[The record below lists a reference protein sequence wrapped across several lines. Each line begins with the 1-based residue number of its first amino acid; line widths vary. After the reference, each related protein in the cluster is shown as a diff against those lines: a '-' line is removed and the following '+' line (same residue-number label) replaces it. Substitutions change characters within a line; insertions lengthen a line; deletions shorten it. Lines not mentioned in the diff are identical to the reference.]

1 MIKGGRQLLWV
12 GLLRKGV
19 SEVVTL
25 VENEW
30 SEEAGKG
37 EIFWAAEMANCE
49 ESKAKIRLP
58 AWYIKK
64 YKVSMVEQSNQKK

>member
-37 EIFWAAEMANCE
+37 EDILGCGNGQLRRVQGQNKFT
-49 ESKAKIRLP
+49 SLVYQKI
-58 AWYIKK
+58 
-64 YKVSMVEQSNQKK
+64 